1 MFAVCHCPLKVK
13 IQPINLAKTC
23 TTYGLVSEPEVGS
36 CCAARA
42 HYLDLAVTC
51 CVIPVH
57 RESLENWQ
65 RRVSAGQWLTS
76 FENCSSRLPKCEG
89 RTVDLAFFFLFIPFD
104 ARKQSSNQNDKVR
117 TQREEI
123 TAIRLFSFCI
133 LVTARL
139 EVQNIKFFEGGQRR
153 KQCWHRGLPVW
164 ALFVMFIHHINK
176 NGLLEC
182 TASDHDPEIKQCAHI
197 FTTIKAAHWH

>member
-1 MFAVCHCPLKVK
+1 MVAVCHCPLKVK

-36 CCAARA
+36 CRAARA

-65 RRVSAGQWLTS
+65 QRVSAGQWLTS
-76 FENCSSRLPKCEG
+76 FENCSRRLPKCEG
-89 RTVDLAFFFLFIPFD
+89 RTVKLTFFFLFIPFD

-117 TQREEI
+117 TQKACRGDY
-123 TAIRLFSFCI
+123 SK
-133 LVTARL
+133 
-139 EVQNIKFFEGGQRR
+139 KFFFFLYTCNRTTRSPKHQVFKGGQRR
-153 KQCWHRGLPVW
+153 KQCWHRGLPVG

-176 NGLLEC
+176 N
-182 TASDHDPEIKQCAHI
+182 
-197 FTTIKAAHWH
+197 

>member
-1 MFAVCHCPLKVK
+1 MVAVCHCPLKVK

-23 TTYGLVSEPEVGS
+23 TTYRLVSEPEVGS

-117 TQREEI
+117 TQRAWRGDYSNKVVFFLYTCNRATRSPKHQVFRRRAEEE
-123 TAIRLFSFCI
+123 TVLASRASC
-133 LVTARL
+133 V
-139 EVQNIKFFEGGQRR
+139 G
-153 KQCWHRGLPVW
+153 
-164 ALFVMFIHHINK
+164 FVCDVHPSHQQKRTSGMHCQWSRPRNQTMCSYFHN
-176 NGLLEC
+176 
-182 TASDHDPEIKQCAHI
+182 D
-197 FTTIKAAHWH
+197 